1 MDKIRVAVRVRPF
14 NRREKE
20 LGSKSIVTMS
30 GMQTIL
36 HHPTALDKPDRFIA
50 APPRL
55 THGLP
60 SPLAPYAESGRGDAE
75 GRGGKVCVGRRG
87 E

>member
-36 HHPTALDKPDRFIA
+36 HHPTALDKPDRNSS
-50 APPRL
+50 PG
-55 THGLP
+55 GL
-60 SPLAPYAESGRGDAE
+60 LAE
-75 GRGGKVCVGRRG
+75 RG
-87 E
+87 ECRTRQGVFQIVTLIS